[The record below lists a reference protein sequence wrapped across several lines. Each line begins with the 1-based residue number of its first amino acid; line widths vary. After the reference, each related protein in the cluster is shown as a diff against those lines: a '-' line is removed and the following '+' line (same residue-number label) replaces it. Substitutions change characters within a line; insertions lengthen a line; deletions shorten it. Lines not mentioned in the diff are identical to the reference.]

1 MAELDQYYTALKNAD
16 AAGDV
21 EAARKIAAHIKT
33 MQAAPAQAPE
43 TTVMQDIKQGAG
55 NLLAGGVRGAGSI
68 GSTLLAAADLA
79 SPFGL
84 AKDLIQGKS
93 VFDRVKQIVKDD
105 TERRQAMTTGLRDMG
120 ADTDSWLFK
129 GGKLAGEVVG
139 TAGTGGVIANTTRA
153 VAPTIAASRFGAPIV
168 DAIATSG
175 MKAGGLTGLKSIAPR
190 MLGGAITGGAS
201 AALIDPETAGTGAMF
216 GAALPPAMMA
226 LGGTGKAIGR
236 TLSASK
242 QTDDMVNA
250 INAARAEGYVIPPTQ
265 ANPNLKNRLLEGMAG
280 KLTTAQN
287 ASTKNQVVTNQLAAK
302 SLGLPPE
309 TKITP
314 EVLQQV
320 RKLGGDAY
328 EAVAN
333 TGTITPNQS
342 YIKALDDIAE
352 PFNKAMQG
360 FPNAKPSP
368 VLQLVESLK
377 SPQFDAAS
385 AVSKIKE
392 LRTAADDAFRTGNT
406 DIARASK
413 RAAGELENVLEEH
426 LQKIGQ
432 PELLQAF
439 KDGRQLIAKT
449 YTVEK
454 ALNQASG
461 SVDARKLA
469 SQLQKGK
476 PLSGDLKSVAEF
488 ASRFRQAA
496 QAVEGMGSLP
506 QTSPLD
512 WMAGAGLSAASAN
525 PLGLLAV
532 GARPIARSAT
542 LSPFIQNRLI
552 QQGGGLLNVPESL
565 QQLGYQTMPAILSR

>member
-1 MAELDQYYTALKNAD
+1 MAELDKYYTALKNAD

-21 EAARKIAAHIKT
+21 EGARKLAAHIKS
-33 MQAAPAQAPE
+33 MQSATAVKPE
-43 TTVMQDIKQGAG
+43 TTLMQDIKQGAG

-93 VFDRVKQIVKDD
+93 VFDRVKQIGKDD
-105 TERRQAMTTGLRDMG
+105 ADRRASMTQELERAG
-120 ADTDSWLFK
+120 AQPDSLMFK
-129 GGKLAGEVVG
+129 GGKLAGEIAG
-139 TAGTGGVIANTTRA
+139 TSGTGGAIANTFRA
-153 VAPTIAASRFGAPIV
+153 AAPALSTSRFVAPV
-168 DAIATSG
+168 LDAVATSG
-175 MKAGGLTGLKSIAPR
+175 MKAGGVTGLKSVIPR
-190 MLGGAITGGAS
+190 MIGGGITGGAS
-201 AALIDPETAGTGAMF
+201 AGLIDPETAGTGAAF
-216 GAALPPAMMA
+216 GAALPASMMA
-226 LGGTGKAIGR
+226 IGGTGRTIGR
-236 TLSASK
+236 AFSAPK

-250 INAARAEGYVIPPTQ
+250 INASRAEGYVIPPTQ
-265 ANPNLKNRLLEGMAG
+265 ANPNLKNRLLEGLSG
-280 KLTTAQN
+280 KITTAQN
-287 ASTKNQVVTNQLAAK
+287 ASTKNQVVTNQLTAK

-333 TGTITPNQS
+333 TGTITPSQS
-342 YIKALDDIAE
+342 YMKALDDIAE

-368 VLQLVESLK
+368 VLQLVDSLK

-413 RAAGELENVLEEH
+413 RAASELENVLEDH
-426 LQKIGQ
+426 LKNIGQ

-454 ALNQASG
+454 ALNQVSG

-476 PLSGDLKSVAEF
+476 PLSGDLKNIAEF
-488 ASRFRQAA
+488 ASRFPKAS

-512 WMAGAGLSAASAN
+512 WMAGASLSAASAN

-552 QQGGGLLNVPESL
+552 QQGGGLLNIPESM